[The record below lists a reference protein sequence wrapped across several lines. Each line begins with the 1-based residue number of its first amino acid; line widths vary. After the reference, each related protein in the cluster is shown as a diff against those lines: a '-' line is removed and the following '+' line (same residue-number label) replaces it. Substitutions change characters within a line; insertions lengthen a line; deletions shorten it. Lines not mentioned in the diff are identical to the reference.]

1 MQADLVTQSG
11 AMAAAQGAKVWQS
24 CAALMRKFQEECGSS
39 YRKCL
44 CYVVPFVLFSKQ
56 EASRSSLMERV
67 FSRLCSHIMM
77 YMIRLMHS
85 SGFAVVVGG
94 WVNKQYI

>member
-1 MQADLVTQSG
+1 
-11 AMAAAQGAKVWQS
+11 MAVLCCLNAKVPGGVWEQ
-24 CAALMRKFQEECGSS
+24 LPEM
-39 YRKCL
+39 
-44 CYVVPFVLFSKQ
+44 FVLYMLCLLCSSQNKKLQ
-56 EASRSSLMERV
+56 ETSRSSLMERV